1 MRSTE
6 HEARI
11 RSSFCKV
18 NQSNMPKKTRVPP
31 TRRTG
36 RGQRS
41 GLVTKTRGST
51 RNRGRGRGSRAVRE
65 PHEDVAH
72 TQSGVRGRA
81 VRDRSR
87 VATSRGLVRE
97 EEDARGSV
105 AETQD
110 YRNTRSRSAPREVT
124 HEVDNEGSRRPGKR
138 GRSSSTAGRSTRSTK
153 RTAHSTSLTEAD
165 IPRIADAVIQA
176 ISTRSR
182 ENPHGDGNS
191 DSADTEND
199 TDDFTPSDTMET
211 EFSSAALND
220 STITSTP
227 LSYEDWLPLWTQHLT
242 DTPEVSAVPPSAC
255 EINTPLNTQNWH
267 KCLCRHPNQ
276 ELVSYFL
283 KGLSAGFRIGLCT
296 PVHSLHSAHKN
307 LQGALLHP
315 QVVDDYLQ
323 TELLLG
329 RISGP
334 FQKSQCSTV
343 QISRFGVIPK
353 HHQPINGD

>member
-6 HEARI
+6 HKARI
-11 RSSFCKV
+11 RSSFCRV

-41 GLVTKTRGST
+41 GLVTETRGST

-97 EEDARGSV
+97 EEDARGSA

-110 YRNTRSRSAPREVT
+110 YRNTRSCSAPR
-124 HEVDNEGSRRPGKR
+124 EVDNEGSRRPGKR

-182 ENPHGDGNS
+182 KNPHDDGNP

-199 TDDFTPSDTMET
+199 TDDFTASDTMET
-211 EFSSAALND
+211 GKM
-220 STITSTP
+220 
-227 LSYEDWLPLWTQHLT
+227 YY
-242 DTPEVSAVPPSAC
+242 
-255 EINTPLNTQNWH
+255 
-267 KCLCRHPNQ
+267 NQ
-276 ELVSYFL
+276 
-283 KGLSAGFRIGLCT
+283 
-296 PVHSLHSAHKN
+296 
-307 LQGALLHP
+307 
-315 QVVDDYLQ
+315 
-323 TELLLG
+323 
-329 RISGP
+329 
-334 FQKSQCSTV
+334 
-343 QISRFGVIPK
+343 
-353 HHQPINGD
+353 

>member
-1 MRSTE
+1 M
-6 HEARI
+6 A
-11 RSSFCKV
+11 
-18 NQSNMPKKTRVPP
+18 
-31 TRRTG
+31 
-36 RGQRS
+36 
-41 GLVTKTRGST
+41 GLVKKTRGST

-87 VATSRGLVRE
+87 VATSRSLVRE
-97 EEDARGSV
+97 EEDARGSA

-165 IPRIADAVIQA
+165 IPCIADAVIQA

-182 ENPHGDGNS
+182 ENPHGDVNP

-211 EFSSAALND
+211 GKM
-220 STITSTP
+220 
-227 LSYEDWLPLWTQHLT
+227 YY
-242 DTPEVSAVPPSAC
+242 
-255 EINTPLNTQNWH
+255 
-267 KCLCRHPNQ
+267 NQ
-276 ELVSYFL
+276 
-283 KGLSAGFRIGLCT
+283 
-296 PVHSLHSAHKN
+296 
-307 LQGALLHP
+307 
-315 QVVDDYLQ
+315 
-323 TELLLG
+323 
-329 RISGP
+329 
-334 FQKSQCSTV
+334 
-343 QISRFGVIPK
+343 
-353 HHQPINGD
+353 